1 MTMAE
6 KNTETKVDVKPEAPT
21 ALEKREERRPRRWDP
36 FEMFDELQEEMARF
50 WGQAF
55 PLVPRPWS
63 RPLRR
68 MALAPS
74 EWTPSVDV
82 YERDN
87 TLVVKAE
94 VPGLKK
100 EDIEVALDQGDLV
113 IRGERKAESE
123 VKEENYYRIE
133 RNYGSFYRRIPLPFE
148 VQADQVSASYN
159 DGVLEVRIPKPAQE
173 QAQPQR
179 IPLR

>member
-6 KNTETKVDVKPEAPT
+6 KDTEAKVDVKPEAPA

-36 FEMFDELQEEMARF
+36 FEMFDELQEEMARL

-55 PLVPRPWS
+55 PLMPRPVG

-68 MALAPS
+68 LALAPS
-74 EWTPSVDV
+74 TWTPSVDV
-82 YERDN
+82 YEKDG

-94 VPGLKK
+94 LPGLKR
-100 EDIEVALDQGDLV
+100 EDIEVALDQGDLL
-113 IRGERKAESE
+113 IRGERKAESA
-123 VKEENYYRIE
+123 VKEENYYRVE
-133 RNYGSFYRRIPLPFE
+133 RTYGSFYRRIPLPFE
-148 VQADQVSASYN
+148 VKPDQITAGYN
-159 DGVLEVRIPKPAQE
+159 DGVLEVRIPKPAQS
-173 QAQPQR
+173 QPQR

>member
-1 MTMAE
+1 
-6 KNTETKVDVKPEAPT
+6 
-21 ALEKREERRPRRWDP
+21 
-36 FEMFDELQEEMARF
+36 
-50 WGQAF
+50 
-55 PLVPRPWS
+55 
-63 RPLRR
+63 

>member
-6 KNTETKVDVKPEAPT
+6 KNTEAKVDVKPEATT
-21 ALEKREERRPRRWDP
+21 ALEKREERRLRRWDP
-36 FEMFDELQEEMARF
+36 FEMFDDLQEEMARL

-55 PLVPRPWS
+55 PLMPRPVS

-68 MALAPS
+68 MAQAPTM
-74 EWTPSVDV
+74 WTPSVDV
-82 YERDN
+82 YEKDGN
-87 TLVVKAE
+87 LVVKAE
-94 VPGLKK
+94 LPGMKK

-123 VKEENYYRIE
+123 VKEENYYRVE
-133 RNYGSFYRRIPLPFE
+133 RAYGSFYRRIPLPFE
-148 VQADQVSASYN
+148 VKPDQITASYN
-159 DGVLEVRIPKPAQE
+159 DGVLEVRIPRPAQE
-173 QAQPQR
+173 RPQPQR